1 MNKEIDQAPQEDTE
15 ITEVEVQR
23 LTRKQLLS
31 FDPDTNIPERES
43 CIVALG
49 RNKEGV
55 VVRTEVVEGVNEKD
69 FLHGEGNEYFDL
81 ILGWAEDLLD
91 FKNKA

>member
-1 MNKEIDQAPQEDTE
+1 MKEKTSQAPQEITE
-15 ITEVEVQR
+15 ITEVDVQR

-31 FDPDTNIPERES
+31 FDPDTNIPEREA

-55 VVRTEVVEGVNEKD
+55 VVRTEVIEGVNEKD
-69 FLHGEGNEYFDL
+69 FLHGGDEYFDL
-81 ILGWAEDLLD
+81 ILGWAKELLD